1 MVDRLNELVERVDAG
16 LKKPWETHS
25 VSYMSEA
32 ALLEA
37 LRRKERG
44 ACTHLFE
51 QFSPMVYNLAARIVK
66 ENDEAEDVL
75 QESFVKVCRG
85 ISSFEGR
92 SSLGTWLYRITFTTA
107 LMWRRK
113 RQQEILSLD
122 QAPGDG
128 QSLGESISS
137 LERDVS
143 EQVLDGELRTVVAQ
157 AIADVPASL
166 RAAFLLRDIEKRS
179 TSEAASVLGISESA
193 LKVRLHRARLL
204 LRQKLVPYLDGTL
217 VG

>member
-1 MVDRLNELVERVDAG
+1 MVDRLHELVERVDAG
-16 LKKPWETHS
+16 LKKPWERQS
-25 VSYMSEA
+25 VSYTSEA

-37 LRRKERG
+37 LRRKEG
-44 ACTHLFE
+44 DACTHLFE
-51 QFSPMVYNLAARIVK
+51 QFSPMVYNLAAGIVT

-75 QESFVKVCRG
+75 QESFAKVCRS

-143 EQVLDGELRTVVAQ
+143 EQVLDGELRTVVVQ
-157 AIADVPASL
+157 AIADIPTSL
-166 RAAFLLRDIEKRS
+166 RTAFLLRDIEKRS
-179 TSEAASVLGISESA
+179 TSEAASLLGISESA

-204 LRQKLVPYLDGTL
+204 LRQKLSPYLDGTP
-217 VG
+217 GW